1 MIWRA
6 TFAVIPGAAAQKGGL
21 KAGDLVLKFGEKDIG
36 SLKDLQ
42 EALGPMHA
50 GDSVT
55 VKIRR
60 GEEEKDIKVKLGE
73 PLSSGS
79 ED

>member
-1 MIWRA
+1 M
-6 TFAVIPGAAAQKGGL
+6 
-21 KAGDLVLKFGEKDIG
+21 LKFGGKAIG

-60 GEEEKDIKVKLGE
+60 GEEEKDIKVKLSE

>member
-1 MIWRA
+1 ME
-6 TFAVIPGAAAQKGGL
+6 GKAAEKGGL
-21 KAGDLVLKFGEKDIG
+21 KAGDLVLKFGSKNIG

-42 EALGPMHA
+42 EALGPLHV
-50 GDSVT
+50 GDSIT
-55 VKIRR
+55 IRIRR
-60 GEEEKDIKVKLGE
+60 GEEEKDIKVQLGE